1 MSEKCKQFD
10 YRTVTIEKDERGEL
24 GIYITGKIDSNGYLG
39 YVVADLE
46 FGGPAHRSTLNLIL
60 FIYFFQF
67 KFIFISILTHLL
79 INKL

>member
-46 FGGPAHRSTLNLIL
+46 FGGPAHRSTLHLIL
-60 FIYFFQF
+60 FIYLFF
-67 KFIFISILTHLL
+67 FISILTHLL